1 MSFCGL
7 WMTHLGEREK
17 PAPVPLTG
25 VGVHV
30 RIIDLV
36 VSQFTADIDG
46 RKITDVIK
54 ETSGAQADFL
64 MAIRR
69 EQATAMAQEENADV
83 FTVRKA

>member
-36 VSQFTADIDG
+36 AEVKIEQIYENNSSQPIETTYTFPLEKGLLIYNFMLIFTP
-46 RKITDVIK
+46 K
-54 ETSGAQADFL
+54 
-64 MAIRR
+64 
-69 EQATAMAQEENADV
+69 
-83 FTVRKA
+83 